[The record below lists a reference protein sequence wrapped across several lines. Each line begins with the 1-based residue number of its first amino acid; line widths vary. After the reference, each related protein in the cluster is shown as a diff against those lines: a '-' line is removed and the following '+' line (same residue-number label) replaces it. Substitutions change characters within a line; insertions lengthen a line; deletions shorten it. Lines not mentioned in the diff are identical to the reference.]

1 MKKAWDIRPPKAWLQ
16 RKRLEYNRRVIR
28 KFFKNLQTYG
38 GVVDGKAVLFCYND
52 EAPEL
57 SYIITEQL

>member
-1 MKKAWDIRPPKAWLQ
+1 MKKVWDVLPPRQWIKK
-16 RKRLEYNRRVIR
+16 KRLEYCRRHVN
-28 KFFKNLQTYG
+28 KFFSNLEVYG
-38 GVVDGKAVLFCYND
+38 GVVGSKAVLFCYND